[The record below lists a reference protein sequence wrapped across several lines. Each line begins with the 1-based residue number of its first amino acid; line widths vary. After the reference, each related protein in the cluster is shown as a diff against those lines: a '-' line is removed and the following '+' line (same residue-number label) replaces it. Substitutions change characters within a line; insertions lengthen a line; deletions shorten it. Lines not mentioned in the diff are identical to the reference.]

1 MPTDE
6 SLYPADW
13 LRIAEKDLARVERL
27 LSDQD
32 AEAAG
37 FFLQQAIEKFLKAF
51 LLSKGWQL
59 KRIHDLEALLNAA
72 LKYDTSLESY
82 RAGCQKIT
90 AFYSVERYPFITEA
104 DLTEEDVRGSLGQ
117 VSGLIE
123 KIRSAFAK

>member
-1 MPTDE
+1 
-6 SLYPADW
+6 
-13 LRIAEKDLARVERL
+13 LRIAEKDLARVEGL

-59 KRIHDLEALLNAA
+59 KRIHDLETLLNAA